1 LGAKALKALLRPLLA
16 SYPMAYSTPW
26 AAAFQRATLVT
37 CFAVVLRHGVVLFRC
52 AHPALAS
59 ASKAGRTDSTLR
71 AWVLCLILLCGWPA
85 RANSEELNVVVNP
98 ATPAGKAIARNTLSA
113 IFGMRL
119 RTWED
124 GTPIRVYVLP
134 DNHALHG
141 MFCKQILGV
150 FPHQYRTAWDR
161 LVYSGT
167 GQAPLE
173 VASEEEMRTRVAGTR
188 GEAPVVVGSEEEMR
202 TRVAGTSGAIGYLSR
217 KMIDESV
224 TVLPV
229 Q

>member
-1 LGAKALKALLRPLLA
+1 N
-16 SYPMAYSTPW
+16 
-26 AAAFQRATLVT
+26 
-37 CFAVVLRHGVVLFRC
+37 H
-52 AHPALAS
+52 
-59 ASKAGRTDSTLR
+59 
-71 AWVLCLILLCGWPA
+71 
-85 RANSEELNVVVNP
+85 
-98 ATPAGKAIARNTLSA
+98 
-113 IFGMRL
+113 
-119 RTWED
+119 
-124 GTPIRVYVLP
+124 RVHV
-134 DNHALHG
+134 

-150 FPHQYRTAWDR
+150 FPHQYRSAWDR

-173 VASEEEMRTRVAGTR
+173 VASEEEMRARVAGTR

>member
-1 LGAKALKALLRPLLA
+1 
-16 SYPMAYSTPW
+16 M
-26 AAAFQRATLVT
+26 
-37 CFAVVLRHGVVLFRC
+37 VV
-52 AHPALAS
+52 A
-59 ASKAGRTDSTLR
+59 
-71 AWVLCLILLCGWPA
+71 
-85 RANSEELNVVVNP
+85 VNP
-98 ATPAGKAIARNTLSA
+98 RTPVGAAIARNTLSA

-119 RTWED
+119 RAWED

-134 DNHALHG
+134 DNHPAHV

-173 VASEEEMRTRVAGTR
+173 VESEEEMRARLAGIKGEAAVVVRSEEEMRTRVAGT
-188 GEAPVVVGSEEEMR
+188 A
-202 TRVAGTSGAIGYLSR
+202 GAIGYLTR

-224 TVLPV
+224 TAVPV
-229 Q
+229 E

>member
-1 LGAKALKALLRPLLA
+1 MP
-16 SYPMAYSTPW
+16 PMALSMPLP
-26 AAAFQRATLVT
+26 AARQRATLAT
-37 CFAVVLRHGVVLFRC
+37 RFAVVLPHGVVLVRR
-52 AHPALAS
+52 ARPALAS
-59 ASKAGRTDSTLR
+59 ASKAVRTGSTVR
-71 AWVLCLILLCGWPA
+71 ASALCLILLCGWLP
-85 RANSEELNVVVNP
+85 RASAEEVVVAVNP
-98 ATPAGKAIARNTLSA
+98 TTPAGKAIARNTLSA

-119 RTWED
+119 RTWEN

-134 DNHALHG
+134 DNNPVHV

-173 VASEEEMRTRVAGTR
+173 VASEEEMRARLAGAR

-202 TRVAGTSGAIGYLSR
+202 AKLAGTAGAIGYLTR

-224 TVLPV
+224 AVLPV
-229 Q
+229 E

>member
-1 LGAKALKALLRPLLA
+1 
-16 SYPMAYSTPW
+16 M
-26 AAAFQRATLVT
+26 
-37 CFAVVLRHGVVLFRC
+37 VV
-52 AHPALAS
+52 A
-59 ASKAGRTDSTLR
+59 
-71 AWVLCLILLCGWPA
+71 
-85 RANSEELNVVVNP
+85 VNP
-98 ATPAGKAIARNTLSA
+98 ATPTGVAIARNALSA

-119 RTWED
+119 RVWED

-134 DNHALHG
+134 DNHAVHV

-173 VASEEEMRTRVAGTR
+173 VASEEEMRARVAGPR
-188 GEAPVVVGSEEEMR
+188 GEAAPVVVGSEAEMR
-202 TRVAGTSGAIGYLSR
+202 ARVAGTAGAIGYLSR

-224 TVLPV
+224 TVLQV

>member
-1 LGAKALKALLRPLLA
+1 
-16 SYPMAYSTPW
+16 
-26 AAAFQRATLVT
+26 
-37 CFAVVLRHGVVLFRC
+37 VLRHGVVLVRR
-52 AHPALAS
+52 ARPALAGP
-59 ASKAGRTDSTLR
+59 SKGRHTDSTVR
-71 AWVLCLILLCGWPA
+71 AWALGLILLCGWPA
-85 RANSEELNVVVNP
+85 RANSQEVVVAVNP
-98 ATPAGKAIARNTLSA
+98 AAPAGEAIARNTLSA

-134 DNHALHG
+134 DNHATHIA
-141 MFCKQILGV
+141 FCKQILGV

-173 VASEEEMRTRVAGTR
+173 VASEEEMRAKLAGRR

-202 TRVAGTSGAIGYLSR
+202 ARVAGTAGAIGYLSP

-224 TVLPV
+224 RVLQV

>member
-1 LGAKALKALLRPLLA
+1 LLGREGAEALLRPHLA
-16 SYPMAYSTPW
+16 YYPMAYSTPL
-26 AAAFQRATLVT
+26 ASALQRATSAG
-37 CFAVVLRHGVVLFRC
+37 FAVLLRHGLVLVTR
-52 AHPALAS
+52 ARPALAS
-59 ASKAGRTDSTLR
+59 ASKGGCADSTLR
-71 AWVLCLILLCGWPA
+71 AWALCLILLCGWPA
-85 RANSEELNVVVNP
+85 QAYSDEVVVIVNP
-98 ATPAGKAIARNTLSA
+98 AAPAGEAIARNTLSA

-119 RTWED
+119 RAWEN

-134 DNHALHG
+134 DNHAVHV

-173 VASEEEMRTRVAGTR
+173 VASEEEMRTRVGGTR
-188 GEAPVVVGSEEEMR
+188 GEAPVVVGGEDEMR
-202 TRVAGTSGAIGYLSR
+202 ARVAGTAGAIGYLTR
-217 KMIDESV
+217 KMVDESV
-224 TVLPV
+224 TVLQV